1 MNNKITK
8 KEESNVNK
16 PGLIISLII
25 LVGVIVG
32 LFFFIRWLI
41 NDRFASHDDD
51 ESGQVASNYS
61 KLLKVLNDDIKATR
75 IGEESLASEVTSFSF
90 DNNHF
95 YISGYNGET
104 IYYCDVDLSS
114 ESLLDNESAYEF
126 VINHNIEGN
135 YAITLQR
142 YSERATTDFV
152 AKYGESGKYHVG
164 QIGASSEKV
173 FATMKKD
180 EAILVMNGVTLSD
193 ALDDSYLPMSIAKS
207 DSLYSIYN
215 YIATK

>member
-16 PGLIISLII
+16 PGLIISLFI

-41 NDRFASHDDD
+41 NDRFASNNGD
-51 ESGQVASNYS
+51 ESGEVASNYN
-61 KLLKVLNDDIKATR
+61 KLLRILNDDIKATR
-75 IGEESLASEVTSFSF
+75 IGEEKLANELTSFSY
-90 DNNHF
+90 NENHF
-95 YISGYNGET
+95 YISGYNSET
-104 IYYCDVDLSS
+104 IYYYDVDLSS
-114 ESLLDNESAYEF
+114 ESLTDVDAAYDF
-126 VINHNIEGN
+126 VLSHNIEGN

-142 YSERATTDFV
+142 YSEKPATDFI

-193 ALDDSYLPMSIAKS
+193 ALDDSYSPISIAKS
-207 DSLYSIYN
+207 DSLYNIYN